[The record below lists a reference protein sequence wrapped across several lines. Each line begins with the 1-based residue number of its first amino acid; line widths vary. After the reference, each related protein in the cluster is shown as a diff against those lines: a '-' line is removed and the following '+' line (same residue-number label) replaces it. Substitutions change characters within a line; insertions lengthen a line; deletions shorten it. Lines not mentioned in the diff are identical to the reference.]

1 MGQSQTTSLPPAEV
15 DERQQLLSRLR
26 ALQVDRSWFLKLVNT
41 AVLDRFPERGG
52 RLPSDGLE
60 DAPLRRVWNE
70 LAEDWLARIEQL
82 PPTLRS
88 RLTSKRC
95 FNGC

>member
-1 MGQSQTTSLPPAEV
+1 M
-15 DERQQLLSRLR
+15 DR
-26 ALQVDRSWFLKLVNT
+26 AWSLKLVNT

-52 RLPSDGLE
+52 RLPSDASE

-82 PPTLRS
+82 PPALRS
-88 RLTSKRC
+88 RLGSLKQADWIEQRKALV
-95 FNGC
+95 